1 MLLHIHNGDATAD
14 VAKESSIPGEHFAW
28 REALIEGPS
37 PANVTPAEWR
47 RRREQHLVEAYKVS
61 LDECEQ
67 EFLQQEE
74 KLGSFAKY
82 DEVVLWFEHDLFC
95 QVNLI
100 YLLNWF
106 AQQKLVNTK
115 LSLVCI
121 GSFPGKENFRGL
133 GELNAE
139 ELSSL
144 FPARQRVTQE
154 QLDLSV
160 RAWEAY
166 RSPDPRDV
174 QTITRAGTTALPFLG
189 AALKAHLRRFP
200 STRNGL
206 GLIENRGL
214 EFIDRGATRF
224 VDLFARFCDAEPI
237 YGLGDSQFWLSLQRL
252 TTANQP
258 LLTLN
263 SGKDDGE
270 NIARDAIFEMTNLGK
285 AILKGEGDFVS
296 LNGID
301 HWLGGVYLSDERN
314 LWRWD
319 EPSET
324 IVLTRTD

>member
-1 MLLHIHNGDATAD
+1 MRLHIHNGDATAD
-14 VAKESSIPGEHFAW
+14 IAKKSTIPGEHFAW
-28 REALIEGPS
+28 REALIEGPA
-37 PANVTPAEWR
+37 PANVNGAEWR
-47 RRREQHLVEAYKVS
+47 RSRAEHLVEAYKVER
-61 LDECEQ
+61 DQCEQ
-67 EFLQQEE
+67 ELLQQEE
-74 KLGSFAKY
+74 KLASFAEY

-106 AQQKLVNTK
+106 ARQKPGKTK

-121 GSFPGKENFRGL
+121 DLFPGKENFRDL

-144 FPARQRVTQE
+144 FPAREEVTGT
-154 QLDLSV
+154 QLELAT
-160 RAWEAY
+160 RAWNAY
-166 RSPDPRDV
+166 CSRDPRDI
-174 QTITRAGTTALPFLG
+174 QTLTGVRTSALPFLS

-200 STRNGL
+200 STSNGL

-214 EFIDRGATRF
+214 EFIDSGAVKF
-224 VDLFARFCDAEPI
+224 IDLFARFCNAEPI
-237 YGLGDSQFWLSLQRL
+237 YGLGDSQFWLSLKRL
-252 TTANQP
+252 TDASQP

-263 SGKDDGE
+263 GGQHGDED
-270 NIARDAIFEMTNLGK
+270 IARDATFVITDLGK

-301 HWLGGVYLSDERN
+301 RWLGGVYLSDERN

-319 EPSET
+319 EQSET
-324 IVLTRTD
+324 VVLTRNN

>member
-1 MLLHIHNGDATAD
+1 MILNIHNGDATAD
-14 VAKESSIPGEHFAW
+14 VAKQSSIPGEHFAW

-37 PANVTPAEWR
+37 PANVTAAELR
-47 RRREQHLVEAYKVS
+47 RRRAQHLVEAYKVES
-61 LDECEQ
+61 GQCEQ
-67 EFLQQEE
+67 ELKRQED
-74 KLGSFAKY
+74 KLASFAKY

-106 AQQKLVNTK
+106 AQQELGSTR

-121 GSFPGKENFRGL
+121 DSFPGKKGFRGL

-139 ELSSL
+139 ELALL
-144 FPARQRVTQE
+144 FPAREQVTPE
-154 QLDLSV
+154 KFDLSV
-160 RAWEAY
+160 STWAAY
-166 RSPDPRDV
+166 RSSDPRDI
-174 QTITRAGTTALPFLG
+174 QTLIQSGTSALPFLG

-214 EFIDRGATRF
+214 EFIGAGARKF
-224 VDLFARFCDAEPI
+224 DDLFARFCNVEPI

-252 TTANQP
+252 SKVNQP

-263 SGKDDGE
+263 GGQHDGE
-270 NIARDAIFEMTNLGK
+270 NIARDATFEITDLGK

-301 HWLGGVYLSDERN
+301 RWLGGVYLSDERN

-319 EPSET
+319 AKSES
-324 IVLTRTD
+324 IVLTRNT